1 MARRRAYSAIA
12 GRMKIEGGT
21 MSSRGPSFS
30 MNEVHSCRG
39 VMPLASPAA
48 MKPPADTPT

>member
-1 MARRRAYSAIA
+1 MNSE
-12 GRMKIEGGT
+12 GRT
-21 MSSRGPSFS
+21 MSSRGPAFS
-30 MNEVHSCRG
+30 MKDVHSWRG

>member
-1 MARRRAYSAIA
+1 M
-12 GRMKIEGGT
+12 

-30 MNEVHSCRG
+30 MKAVHSWRG
-39 VMPLASPAA
+39 VMPLARPAA